1 LGDYER
7 ALEIAGTGIGVV
19 FLALA
24 TLTLV
29 TMVLTRWFKEAGPS
43 DILPEIKPVV
53 SEPVEAQQENDP
65 AVVAAMI
72 AAIQVVRGGITRVAM
87 RPLPSTTEPT
97 GGAWRSQGRQA
108 LMGSQ
113 GVPTKPRSRW
123 R

>member
-1 LGDYER
+1 MGDYER

-19 FLALA
+19 FLALV

-29 TMVLTRWFKEAGPS
+29 TMVLTRWFKESLPS
-43 DILPEIKPVV
+43 DTLPEIKPVV
-53 SEPVEAQQENDP
+53 SDPVEAQQEDDP

-72 AAIQVVRGGITRVAM
+72 AAIQVVRGGITRVA
-87 RPLPSTTEPT
+87 RGPLPSTTGPT
-97 GGAWRSQGRQA
+97 VGAWQSQGRQA